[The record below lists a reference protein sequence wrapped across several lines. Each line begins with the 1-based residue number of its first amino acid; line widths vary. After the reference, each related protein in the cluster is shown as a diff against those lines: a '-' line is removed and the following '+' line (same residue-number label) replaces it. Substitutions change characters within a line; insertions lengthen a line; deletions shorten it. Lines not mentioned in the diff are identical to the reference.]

1 MKLRTLVAG
10 ALLAGFLSAGVPA
23 FVNGQGSVEWA
34 ITMRITRG
42 TRTPGGTSII
52 RIGSRRIIRN
62 GLRTAIGMSIIII
75 GMIATGGKP
84 ITPNGRT
91 IITPTGF
98 RL

>member
-23 FVNGQGSVEWA
+23 FVYAQEQ
-34 ITMRITRG
+34 RG
-42 TRTPGGTSII
+42 MGDYDAHHAWHSDSWWYEHHP
-52 RIGSRRIIRN
+52 IGSRRIIRN